1 MKLLI
6 ALVLTAA
13 LGAPAA
19 AQFMP
24 TGADLAAVAHPPK
37 GKPKAKAADEK
48 AKAQPESMP
57 SNLTA
62 STGFDYFD
70 MVAVTVRAPAAKKK
84 QPRPE
89 PIAWRDAVASPRPI
103 KKDATRN

>member
-1 MKLLI
+1 MNLLR
-6 ALVLTAA
+6 ALALTAA

-37 GKPKAKAADEK
+37 GKPKAKAADQK
-48 AKAQPESMP
+48 AKAQPEAMP
-57 SNLTA
+57 SQLTA

-70 MVAVTVRAPAAKKK
+70 MVAVPVRPAPKAA
-84 QPRPE
+84 PRAE
-89 PIAWRDAVASPRPI
+89 RPIAWRDAVASPRPI
-103 KKDATRN
+103 KKNATRN

>member
-6 ALVLTAA
+6 ALVLTTA

-48 AKAQPESMP
+48 AKAQPETMPPSM
-57 SNLTA
+57 TA

-70 MVAVTVRAPAAKKK
+70 MVAVTVRPPAKKK
-84 QPRPE
+84 QARPE
-89 PIAWRDAVASPRPI
+89 PIVWRDAVASPRPV
-103 KKDATRN
+103 KKNATQN